1 MQEGETA
8 MLAFTGHNPLKT
20 LNKSVS
26 KIEEAQEQLA
36 NAGEFSRESG
46 WFYNI
51 HTIPNIQAILDI
63 PKELLNNL
71 VQQVSNVNAHK
82 GGEIK

>member
-1 MQEGETA
+1 MAEGETA
-8 MLAFTGHNPLKT
+8 MDAFRLHNPLKS

-51 HTIPNIQAILDI
+51 HTIPNIQAILDV

-71 VQQVSNVNAHK
+71 IQQVNTVNVRK
-82 GGEIK
+82 KTG